1 MAKAQVGDLIRI
13 VEIGQLKVG
22 KYNVGDILEVMEIH
36 TYPKSDVIITTN
48 ECYLHDHEYEIHRKA
63 GEEDA
68 ATAPAKATLHSRETV
83 LPKHKAEAMRDA
95 VIAGVGPD
103 APVVENEHG
112 AKQSQSPYRMDLID
126 AKALL
131 KIAQVHKQGGDKY
144 GDTNWHNIPVNDHIN
159 HALVHIYAHLAE
171 DTSDEH
177 LAHAATRMIFAL
189 ALQLR

>member
-13 VEIGQLKVG
+13 TNADASYGYENGDIVEVVSRWDDGDGVEIKSNRLDEHDNFRP
-22 KYNVGDILEVMEIH
+22 NVA
-36 TYPKSDVIITTN
+36 
-48 ECYLHDHEYEIHRKA
+48 DHEYEIHRKA

-68 ATAPAKATLHSRETV
+68 
-83 LPKHKAEAMRDA
+83 PKTE

-189 ALQLR
+189 ALQLRK

>member
-13 VEIGQLKVG
+13 TNALPGRVAYE
-22 KYNVGDILEVMEIH
+22 NGDIFEVTLIDDDGDANFIDKDGDCA
-36 TYPKSDVIITTN
+36 YTT
-48 ECYLHDHEYEIHRKA
+48 DFEYEIHRKA

-68 ATAPAKATLHSRETV
+68 
-83 LPKHKAEAMRDA
+83 PKSEI
-95 VIAGVGPD
+95 IAGVGPD

-131 KIAQVHKQGGDKY
+131 KIAEVHKQGGDKY

>member
-1 MAKAQVGDLIRI
+1 MAKAQKGDLIRI
-13 VEIGQLKVG
+13 TNPCEDDPYKIGEI
-22 KYNVGDILEVMEIH
+22 YEVISVDEVFDE
-36 TYPKSDVIITTN
+36 YDSDVYVKDGN
-48 ECYLHDHEYEIHRKA
+48 GGELLVCYDEYEIHCKA

-68 ATAPAKATLHSRETV
+68 
-83 LPKHKAEAMRDA
+83 PKTEI
-95 VIAGVGPD
+95 IAGVGPD

-144 GDTNWHNIPVNDHIN
+144 GDTNWHNIPVSDHIN
-159 HALVHIYAHLAE
+159 HALVHVYAHLAE

-189 ALQLR
+189 ALHLRK

>member
-1 MAKAQVGDLIRI
+1 MAKAQVGDLIRVI
-13 VEIGQLKVG
+13 DKDVEVEAYKVG
-22 KYNVGDILEVMEIH
+22 GIYEVAGHYPEHNQIIVYGIDGMCGYLEE
-36 TYPKSDVIITTN
+36 
-48 ECYLHDHEYEIHRKA
+48 HEYEIHRKA

-68 ATAPAKATLHSRETV
+68 
-83 LPKHKAEAMRDA
+83 PKTE

-159 HALVHIYAHLAE
+159 HALVHIYAHLAK
-171 DTSDEH
+171 DASDEH

-189 ALQLR
+189 ALHLRK

>member
-1 MAKAQVGDLIRI
+1 MAKAQKGDLIRI
-13 VEIGQLKVG
+13 INAMDGERYKNGEIYEVSKAEGSVG
-22 KYNVGDILEVMEIH
+22 HVRVKC
-36 TYPKSDVIITTN
+36 SDTTDD
-48 ECYLHDHEYEIHRKA
+48 YAGWLVLRGEYKIHREA

-68 ATAPAKATLHSRETV
+68 
-83 LPKHKAEAMRDA
+83 PKTE

-103 APVVENEHG
+103 APVVENEYG

-131 KIAQVHKQGGDKY
+131 KIAEVHKQGGDKY

-189 ALQLR
+189 ALQLRKTIIE